1 MRHRRALRDLD
12 SEMRDHI
19 DRETLANI
27 DRGMAP
33 DRARDAAMRAFGSVL
48 HAAEETRAV
57 WIPIRLDR
65 LRQDVAGGLR
75 NIRRY
80 PLAALVAVLS
90 VGAGTGAATITLVVR
105 DAVFRNAPPAYRD
118 PGQISR
124 VQVGRPDDPV
134 RPEGNRVP
142 AALYTTWQSG
152 LAARFAGSTPQVT
165 GEVRTGDRTAAVP
178 IRAVTPSLFAVLG
191 AEPIIGRSLPASP
204 DANGPPPALLS
215 YRAWQEL
222 FDGRTDCVGR
232 SFWIDNQPFVVS
244 GVMPERFWYIATN
257 SPIWTPLDVSRLSA
271 QQSLDVV
278 VRRPAAMTAATLEA
292 LLHPGMI
299 EYATH
304 LPRDRRD
311 CVVAVSGIEGTP
323 LGRQVSIMLPYVLAT
338 AALLTL
344 LIACANVAVLMITQ
358 WAAREHEIAIRAAI
372 GASRGRIVRSLL
384 TESTMI
390 AGIGG
395 LLAVATVFA
404 LRAFVLRAG
413 GDAAFYDLSI
423 HPRVFFST
431 ALIVLLTGIGVGLA
445 PALHQTRR
453 LHLHPLRAMAGGDRV
468 RQRWRHALVVFEI
481 AVTVAMLVET
491 CALVDGYRRWMG
503 APLGFDTQP
512 LLTADVENA
521 AGAPVA
527 RLLDAARGLPGIQSA
542 AASTA
547 LPFGARGKKVRV
559 AATRG
564 GEALAAECAATS
576 PSFLSVLGVRL
587 RAGRGFAEGERETA
601 RTVIVN
607 EALAARL
614 FPHGRPIGATVW
626 IGDVPHTL
634 LGVAANY
641 SNHPLQPLNAVLRVY
656 TPLPATPVKRIGLVA
671 RSRQPAPLVAPLR
684 RELRAAAAGTVV
696 SSLYTLDEITS
707 IAGQEILAGTAPL
720 VPLIA
725 LGLLLTAAGI
735 YGVLAF
741 AVARRGRELAVRVAV
756 GATGHDL
763 VRLVTAHTL
772 KLVGTGAGV
781 GIGLTFALSRVV
793 RAAGGGGSVYDPS
806 LVAFTVPAILIGVLA
821 FAAAWLPARRASAI
835 DPVVLL
841 RTS

>member
-1 MRHRRALRDLD
+1 MRHRWALRDLD

-19 DRETLANI
+19 ERETLANV

-33 DRARDAAMRAFGSVL
+33 DEARDAAMRAFGSVL

-57 WIPIRLDR
+57 WIPIWLDQ
-65 LRQDVAGGLR
+65 LRQDVAGGFR

-80 PLAALVAVLS
+80 PVAALVAVLS
-90 VGAGTGAATITLVVR
+90 VAAGTAAATITLVVR
-105 DAVFRNAPPAYRD
+105 DAVFRNAPPTYRE

-124 VQVGRPDDPV
+124 VQIGRPDDPI

-142 AALYTTWQSG
+142 AALYSIWQSG
-152 LAARFAGSTPQVT
+152 FAARFAGSTPQVT
-165 GEVRTGDRTAAVP
+165 REVRTGDRTAAIP
-178 IRAVTPSLFAVLG
+178 IRAVTPSLFPVLG
-191 AEPIIGRSLPASP
+191 VEPIIGRTLPATP

-232 SFWIDNQPFVVS
+232 SFWIDNQLFVVS
-244 GVMPERFWYIATN
+244 GVMAERFWYVDTN

-271 QQSLDVV
+271 DQSLDVV
-278 VRRPAAMTAATLEA
+278 VRRPTAMTAATLEA
-292 LLHPGMI
+292 LLRPGMT
-299 EYATH
+299 EYTTH
-304 LPRDRRD
+304 LPPDRRHS
-311 CVVAVSGIEGTP
+311 VVAVSGIEGTP
-323 LGRQVSIMLPYVLAT
+323 LGRQVSIVLPYVLAT

-344 LIACANVAVLMITQ
+344 LIACANVAVLMIAQ

-384 TESTMI
+384 TESTMV
-390 AGIGG
+390 ALIGG
-395 LLAVATVFA
+395 TLAVATVFA
-404 LRAFVLRAG
+404 LRAFVLREG
-413 GDAAFYDLSI
+413 GEAAFYDLSI

-453 LHLHPLRAMAGGDRV
+453 LHLHPLRALAGGDRV

-491 CALVDGYRRWMG
+491 SALVDGYRRWMR
-503 APLGFDTQP
+503 APMGFDTQP
-512 LLTADVENA
+512 LAIAEVENA
-521 AGAPVA
+521 SGVPVA
-527 RLLDAARGLPGIQSA
+527 RLLDAARALPGVQSA

-547 LPFGARGKKVRV
+547 IPFGDRGTRVRI
-559 AATRG
+559 AATPG
-564 GEALAAECAATS
+564 GEAIAADCAATS
-576 PSFLSVLGVRL
+576 PSFLSVLGVTL
-587 RAGRGFAEGERETA
+587 RAGRGFAEGERDTA

-614 FPHGRPIGATVW
+614 FPNGRQIGATVW
-626 IGDVPHTL
+626 IGNVPHSL
-634 LGVAANY
+634 VGVAADY
-641 SNHPLQPLNAVLRVY
+641 SNHPLQPLSAVLRVY
-656 TPLPATPVKRIGLVA
+656 TPLPATPVKRIGFVV
-671 RSRQPAPLVAPLR
+671 RSRQPAPLVQPLR
-684 RELRAAAAGTVV
+684 RELRDAAAGTVV

-707 IAGQEILAGTAPL
+707 IAGQEILVGTAPL
-720 VPLIA
+720 VPLIII
-725 LGLLLTAAGI
+725 GLLLTAAGV

-756 GATGHDL
+756 GASGRDL

-772 KLVGTGAGV
+772 KLVGTGAGL

-793 RAAGGGGSVYDPS
+793 RAGGGGDSVYDPS
-806 LVAFTVPAILIGVLA
+806 LVAFAVPAIVIGALA
-821 FAAAWLPARRASAI
+821 FAAAWLPARRASAV